1 MARLGLDRSVEIN
14 ALPFRMKV
22 RAHPVVGEA
31 RDDNNERSL
40 RFDAITK
47 KNSMLIIDGRP
58 RWETRYLRNLF
69 QRDERWQVS
78 LTVAGPGA
86 CLIASMLSIVV
97 YALVIY
103 AVDLHFYLHPGPP
116 AGLLAAPPRAPNAG
130 NARQQ

>member
-1 MARLGLDRSVEIN
+1 MASLGLDRSVEIN

-86 CLIASMLSIVV
+86 AEDSLPRGEGEDVFPEDKRTLFAHDL
-97 YALVIY
+97 LVLGEISL
-103 AVDLHFYLHPGPP
+103 DL
-116 AGLLAAPPRAPNAG
+116 
-130 NARQQ
+130 